1 MNKKVPFMLMT
12 LSTLLLA
19 ACDSKVS
26 QEKFVEQLSAVEAN
40 ITLDSEKLDNVHMQ
54 NKLGINKID
63 YKEGEFYVNTT
74 DALALIIPIITE
86 LYTWRE
92 GDSEANYKY
101 YHAEKHTITSN
112 NKWNEITKEQFDVY
126 MDNGRAEVCAK
137 LNEGIVS
144 CRGLLKSEEEQEQY
158 KNTKN
163 SFSKNSMNGEYKM
176 KSSMTY
182 DYVNGEETVEK
193 KRTATFIIK
202 NNLPVKFTVKDD
214 GSESFYKY
222 SFGKAELRTLEKPA
236 S

>member
-92 GDSEANYKY
+92 GDSETNYKY

-112 NKWNEITKEQFDVY
+112 NKWNEISKEQFDVY
-126 MDNGRAEVCAK
+126 MANGRAEVCAK
-137 LNEGIVS
+137 LNEGPTA
-144 CRGLLKSEEEQEQY
+144 CRNFLKDEPEGGY
-158 KNTKN
+158 YNVKN
-163 SFSKNSMNGEYKM
+163 SFAKTISSEYKM
-176 KSSMTY
+176 TSNSNYKAME
-182 DYVNGEETVEK
+182 NEQEVEK
-193 KRTATFIIK
+193 TYKTTFIFK
-202 NNLPVKFTVKDD
+202 NGLPVKYTVKNN